1 MQLQGS
7 ICALITPFDASG
19 DIDRESIASL
29 VEWHIGAGTRAL
41 VVAGSTGEAALLE
54 EDEYHLLIESAV
66 RFSAGRLSVIAG
78 IGSPST
84 RKSLGLSKYA
94 HAAGADAVL
103 AVTPYY
109 VRPTQEGLIAHYRLL
124 AEESG
129 LPLLLYNVPSRTGC
143 DLLPSTVEKLASHV
157 AIIGIKEAVADALR
171 MRELLSLRDSGF
183 CIISGDDPTAA
194 RSMLAGAAAT
204 ISVAANIVPRTFA
217 RMCEFANHARTAEA
231 SELDQHM
238 QPIYR
243 ALGVES
249 NPIPVKWLLYRLGK
263 IGKLLRLPLQPLA
276 DRHKPEVDACLADIQ
291 RLEGLL
297 TNIDDRNS

>member
-7 ICALITPFDASG
+7 ICALVTPFDASG
-19 DIDRESIASL
+19 DIDCNGVKSL

-54 EDEYHLLIESAV
+54 EDEYRLLVESAV
-66 RFSAGRLSVIAG
+66 RFSAGRVPVIAG

-84 RKSLGLSKYA
+84 RKSLGLSNYA
-94 HAAGADAVL
+94 REAGADAVL

-143 DLLPSTVEKLASHV
+143 DLLPATVEKLASHV
-157 AIIGIKEAVADALR
+157 AIVGIKEAVADALR

-183 CIISGDDPTAA
+183 CIISGDDSTAV

-217 RMCEFANHARTAEA
+217 QICEFAIHARAEEA
-231 SELDQHM
+231 GELDQRL

-243 ALGVES
+243 ALGAES
-249 NPIPVKWLLYRLGK
+249 NPIPVKWVLYRLGK

-276 DRHKPEVDACLADIQ
+276 DRHKPEADACLADIY
-291 RLEGLL
+291 RLEGLM
-297 TNIDDRNS
+297 TNIEDRNN